1 MFKLKTI
8 TRLIPNIFAQ
18 LQVERGANKINRIL
32 SQACASFKTKYALP
46 DLAGEGGVVVLLGG
60 GELDLGDGGD
70 APRVLHL
77 PRRLLDPLAQHA
89 ALAVQPRDLME
100 EK

>member
-1 MFKLKTI
+1 M
-8 TRLIPNIFAQ
+8 
-18 LQVERGANKINRIL
+18 
-32 SQACASFKTKYALP
+32 
-46 DLAGEGGVVVLLGG
+46 VLLGG

-89 ALAVQPRDLME
+89 ALAVQPRDLK